1 MTALPLTSF
10 VIEKH
15 RIKSGK
21 LIMSSLFGNMENIT
35 SKNQI
40 VVDYIVAR
48 LRLGV
53 SANTVTK

>member
-15 RIKSGK
+15 QIKSGK

-35 SKNQI
+35 SNNQI
-40 VVDYIVAR
+40 MIDYIVAHFV
-48 LRLGV
+48 GG
-53 SANTVTK
+53 